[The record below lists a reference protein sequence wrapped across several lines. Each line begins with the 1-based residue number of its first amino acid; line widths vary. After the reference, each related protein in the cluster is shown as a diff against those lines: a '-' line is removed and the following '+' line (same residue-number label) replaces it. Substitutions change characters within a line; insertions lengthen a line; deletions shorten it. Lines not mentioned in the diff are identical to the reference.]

1 MTDRVFKSNHAEEDR
16 QDLPNRDLASD
27 LAGDAGRRREAAAYL
42 RAARLTDDAS
52 ERQALRRK
60 AAELLEPRAARGRG
74 RAAR

>member
-1 MTDRVFKSNHAEEDR
+1 MTDRVFKSNRADEDR

-27 LAGDAGRRREAAAYL
+27 VAEDTSRRREAAACL

-60 AAELLEPRAARGRG
+60 AAELLAPRARGSARAAR
-74 RAAR
+74 